1 MRSRERNALYEM
13 GLLVMLCLSC
23 ANPALAQE
31 KLLRTITVTG
41 QGIERI
47 PTTLTDASLGVEV
60 QGKTATAAQQE
71 AAKRSSSVVA
81 YLRSRQVERLQT
93 TGISLSPVYNSD
105 NNVQRITGYTATNTV
120 SFRLNTEQAGTVL
133 DQAVQAGATR
143 IDSVSF
149 VATDSAIATAQQQAL
164 QKATQDAQRQA
175 DAVLSSLKL
184 TRKDVVSIQVN
195 GANAPRPIL
204 AQSRARATFADT
216 PTPVIGGEQQV
227 EAGVTLQ
234 ISY

>member
-1 MRSRERNALYEM
+1 MRSRGRNVSKM

-93 TGISLSPVYNSD
+93 TGISLSPVYSGD

-120 SFRLNTEQAGTVL
+120 SFRLNTQQAGTVL
-133 DQAVQAGATR
+133 DEAVQAGATR

-164 QKATQDAQRQA
+164 QKAAQDAQRQA

-195 GANAPRPIL
+195 GANTPQPL
-204 AQSRARATFADT
+204 LLQSRAKTAFANT

>member
-1 MRSRERNALYEM
+1 MRSRRRNVSEV

-23 ANPALAQE
+23 TSPALAQE

-71 AAKRSSSVVA
+71 VAKRSSSVVA

-93 TGISLSPVYNSD
+93 TGISLSPVYSGD

-120 SFRLNTEQAGTVL
+120 SFRLNTQQAGTVL
-133 DQAVQAGATR
+133 DEAVQAGATR

-164 QKATQDAQRQA
+164 QKAAQDAQRQA

-195 GANAPRPIL
+195 GANAPQPL
-204 AQSRARATFADT
+204 LLQSRAKTAFTNT